1 MELDKLFGLPAHPLI
16 VHAAVVLLPM
26 AAVGLVVVAALP
38 RARRAYA
45 PLVLAIAL
53 GAVVMVFLAQRSG
66 EAFEERVRENEL
78 VERHTELGE
87 TMLPRAI
94 APAVV
99 AAGITALA
107 WWRPARA
114 RAGSGAIT
122 VAAVVLAVL
131 AGASATWKVVEVG
144 HSGSKAAWSATVD
157 GD

>member
-16 VHAAVVLLPM
+16 VHAAVVLVPM

-45 PLVLAIAL
+45 PLVLAAAL
-53 GAVVMVFLAQRSG
+53 GAVAMVFLAQRSG
-66 EAFEERVRENEL
+66 EAFEERVRETDL
-78 VERHTELGE
+78 VERHTDLGAS
-87 TMLPRAI
+87 MLPWAI

-114 RAGSGAIT
+114 RAGSVVVTA
-122 VAAVVLAVL
+122 VAVIVAVL
-131 AGASATWKVVEVG
+131 AGGGATWKVVEVG